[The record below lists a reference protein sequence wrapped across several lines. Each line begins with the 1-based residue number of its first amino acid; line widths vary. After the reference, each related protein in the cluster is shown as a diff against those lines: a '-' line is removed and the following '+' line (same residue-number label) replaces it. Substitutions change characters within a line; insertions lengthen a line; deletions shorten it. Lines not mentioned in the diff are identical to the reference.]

1 MKALSTYTG
10 YPLSVDLARA
20 PWCSN
25 RTPYNVHGDPD
36 TPFEISA
43 IEHLVKDL
51 VMLAQPTA
59 NGLCRDA
66 GKMLDHAF
74 KLGDKKR

>member
-1 MKALSTYTG
+1 MNLEASRLPKTG
-10 YPLSVDLARA
+10 KSPLVFQ
-20 PWCSN
+20 
-25 RTPYNVHGDPD
+25 PD

-66 GKMLDHAF
+66 GKMLDHAV